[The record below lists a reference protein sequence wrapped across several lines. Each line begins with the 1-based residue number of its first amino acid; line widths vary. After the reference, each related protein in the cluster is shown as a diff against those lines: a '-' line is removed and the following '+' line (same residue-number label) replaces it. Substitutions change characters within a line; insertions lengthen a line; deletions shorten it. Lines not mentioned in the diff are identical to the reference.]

1 MPYFS
6 HTHSKIDAFLQLCKC
21 VYTKLAVEKIAFT
34 GGRSAPRPRV
44 AGLPLS
50 RSQKLSLTP
59 PGRAEEDADEED
71 TVEP

>member
-6 HTHSKIDAFLQLCKC
+6 HTHSKIDAFLQLCKG
-21 VYTKLAVEKIAFT
+21 VYFELAVEKIAFT
-34 GGRSAPRPRV
+34 GARSAPQPRI

-50 RSQKLSLTP
+50 RSRKLDLTP
-59 PGRAEEDADEED
+59 LGRAEEDADEED